1 MKKFFLSLSI
11 VFFAFS
17 FTSITQLKAQ
27 SSCCPQFELKFA
39 SFKCESPDCKRNSTG
54 QPGSDAVTMCQ
65 YSTNKIQVVPGI
77 SPGFTYSW
85 IVTGGTINGNILTAF
100 SSSTPYI
107 DVTWGSGT
115 LGTIKVTIYNSDSSC
130 FKVLNQQFCLTKS
143 PKALF
148 VKNTADTVCKNQAI
162 AFTNTS
168 LGVYTNWY
176 WNFGDGNTQNGG
188 MTVSHAYTNT
198 GVYVVSLTV
207 SNAKDSSNCG
217 CSNTFYDTITVTNNS
232 GLQILAPNCKKMH
245 CAGDTI
251 TYCASITGCSSYNWT
266 ALGGTVIGSGSCI
279 KVAWNSLTP
288 SVTNPTV
295 TLTVPP
301 SCAGTCGN
309 TATFIEKILYTGM
322 PIQGNN
328 IVCENAASTY
338 TLPSLPGV
346 FYNWSISPNTG
357 VTIFNGTYLNTP
369 SFGLSFTT
377 AGTYVITCNYIDSL
391 KKCSGTS
398 TKTIVVRPAFAING
412 PSTSCVGCNSSFNTF
427 PPGSFN
433 WNINT
438 SPALTASGPGIAQ
451 TWTTL
456 QAGTHTVTATQI
468 GTAFCNSPQQAIIV
482 VAPKPV
488 LTIAKSTN
496 LACPGTVVKVWVTS
510 TVNDVNVAW
519 TYPPG
524 TQVLNTSGPIQDTI
538 VLSFV
543 GTGPYTVTA
552 TQFCKYNCTSTNIS
566 TTVANPPAPVLSS
579 PKTTVCIDEVVN
591 YSVVSPVPGV
601 AYTWTIINANVGTI
615 QSGQGTPSVNILWH
629 GNTVNLAILR
639 VSHCGGTASANITI
653 TLPLAVSITK
663 TGNCFS
669 NGAGYILTAN
679 PSGQNYSWT
688 GPIISGSQ
696 FINATVPGVYTVTVN
711 PNAGGSCPVTK
722 SITILPDGYIYAI
735 APPCIVSN
743 CNLTSFSIPLSQLA
757 LNIPCAATL
766 QWFFKPVGSTI
777 FTAIPGANSA
787 NYNATALGC
796 YKSVATCTNGCN
808 VTSNTICIP
817 DDIYFCCN
825 STACSSITYGIDFS
839 YSGCSPTSFTGVI
852 TGTGSPVGGFP
863 IYYCYGDG
871 TSEKLPTLSATHQ
884 YGAAGQYNVCISTK
898 TRVFNTGTGIFDTCC
913 ITRCKPVDVPVVAD
927 LNASYNCTTGILS
940 MSDASSYYP
949 TIAGAT
955 YSWSISGG
963 TYTGILGTG
972 ASASVTPT
980 SSGTFIITLSVT
992 KGSCTST
999 TSKVVNVLIPNAAF
1013 TINPNPT
1020 CSREIT
1026 YFNAA
1031 SGYASYFWQFGDGA
1045 YSYSIPSANPQ
1056 HQYTNNTN
1064 APINFTARLTV
1075 TTPDGCTATSI
1086 KIVTVHPKPIV
1097 TVIPNPSSICKGGS
1111 VVLNASINPN
1121 GNTMCSSYNYQ
1132 WKMNGTNI
1140 LGATSATYTATS
1152 FGLYSVYV
1160 SGSTPSCNCTMLS
1173 DTAVVKLFPDA
1184 IANIETSSTVCFDPT
1199 GNPWSFNLN
1208 ATSYVGYTYN
1218 WSSSNAGISFSPNG
1232 STSSFT
1238 TATGTLVNNTN
1249 FVIYLQVV
1257 DSNGC
1262 AAYDTLCIYTYKF
1275 PTVSIST
1282 VGTLCANAVNTI
1294 SVNAPVITNNYSWNT
1309 GAVGTSIS
1317 TTLAGSYFVTATN
1330 LLTGC
1335 SAFSNSVSIKRAP
1348 SLELFPI
1355 GCDTICRDS
1364 SITIPLAQLPNPGN
1378 YFVQWF
1384 DGIKPAGTLLFSGS
1398 GAITIPGNYLSLGLH
1413 HLWTTVSFPNGCNDS
1428 SGVYDVF
1435 IKNCCNCS
1443 GSTWAFKQYT
1453 LDSGVTYQNFTC
1465 GLQGEIVIGCKPI
1478 TVNAAY
1484 NCSPSGCAGVVTGQ
1498 LLDNLGNVILNIPSM
1513 PYTYTPTPGTSG
1525 NVFIKLIG
1533 WCNGVK
1539 CDSCTKPVYYSC
1551 PPVEPPC
1558 NCDTAF
1564 HFTGQPMVV
1573 FPIINDG
1580 IVGGGNVV
1588 PMVCGTTYQGTL
1600 ACQKNYQFYINYQ
1613 TPWPSNK
1620 CQTMVVGQVIL
1631 AGNVVYTQNNISQ
1644 ATPMNY
1650 VFPGAGFYCIKFRLI
1665 VNGITCDSCTICFNV
1680 LCNVPCDCVQGFKFE
1695 GNPVITVNLPTAN
1708 IKYPPVQ
1715 CNTSLA
1721 KPLLCKTN
1729 YSFYT
1734 NFLNPYLLPCVAKDS
1749 AVIVKVGVAAPL
1761 VINPNTSMGNPI
1773 SYTFTQGGTYCVKQY
1788 LTVNGKVCDSCIIC
1802 FTVECPNPCNCNA
1815 FDFLSNPTITYIVGA
1830 IKGVPVISTLSSSC
1844 ETSLAKQLQCKTAYK
1859 FFISAGAISTD
1870 IPTGCVATVNA
1881 TLLLNNVAIASL
1893 TNVSPTNPLIYAFTK
1908 EGIYCI
1914 KYQLYVNGVLCKT
1927 CTLCFSVKCCPIYYV
1942 LPPLKGNFIGCKIG
1956 ETTRIYNDSAGG
1968 TFTSLDTTVAKVD
1981 NNGNVTAVGYGSTT
1995 IIYTWTKYPCD
2006 YYRVATY
2013 TVPTLTILPAVTG
2026 GSILCKSGDS
2036 SVLKNAGP
2044 SGYWS
2049 TSDPR
2054 IATVSTGT
2062 TKINTTTV
2070 KGQNSGV
2077 ATISYNVLQSGCLL
2091 QASKNVIVH
2100 NVALQPITGPST
2112 VCIGKSIAMQ
2122 NTTTVPGNF
2131 SSQWISLSSRTTVDN
2146 SGIVSGKT
2154 AGAAIIRYRL
2164 NYADPAFGTCVLN
2177 ADRGITVNAIPLAPT
2192 ISYVVKPIF
2201 LVAATNTLC
2210 INKSFELKGIP
2221 AGGVWS
2227 AAGSVTVNANGGVTT
2242 SSPGRG
2248 TITYTVFD
2256 DLGCSNSRTLTYDVV
2271 VCEVP
2276 RKSETEITS
2285 TNADKI
2291 TLYPNPVRK
2300 RAFFKVNVSTGEGTM
2315 ILTDSHGKE
2324 LRKAPFRAGVNS
2336 FETGN
2341 YASGMYLVTFKTKSN
2356 SKTVKLMIE

>member
-1 MKKFFLSLSI
+1 MKSSFLQIAIIFLL
-11 VFFAFS
+11 FS
-17 FTSITQLKAQ
+17 FVNNTQIKAQ
-27 SSCCPQFELKFA
+27 SCCPAFELQFA
-39 SFKCESPDCKRNSTG
+39 RYNCETPDCKRSTIG

-85 IVTGGTINGNILTAF
+85 IVTGGTINGNVLTSF

-107 DVTWGSGT
+107 DVTWGSAT

-148 VKNTADTVCKNQAI
+148 VKNTGDTVCKNQAI

-232 GLQILAPNCKKMH
+232 GLQIIAPNCKKMH

-279 KVAWNSLTP
+279 KVAWTSLSS
-288 SVTNPTV
+288 SVTYPTV
-295 TLTVPP
+295 TLTIPP

-369 SFGLSFTT
+369 SFGLSFTS

-398 TKTIVVRPAFAING
+398 TKTIVVRPAFAIVG
-412 PSTSCVGCNSSFNTF
+412 PSTSCVGCNSSFTTF
-427 PPGSFN
+427 PPGSFT

-451 TWTTL
+451 TWTAL
-456 QAGTHTVTATQI
+456 QAGTRTVTATQI

-482 VAPKPV
+482 IAPKPG

-510 TVNDVNVAW
+510 TVTDVNVSW

-524 TQVLNTSGPIQDTI
+524 TQVLNILGPIQDTI

-543 GTGPYTVTA
+543 GTGSYNVTA
-552 TQFCKYNCTSTNIS
+552 TQFCKYNCTSTSIS
-566 TTVANPPAPVLSS
+566 TSVANPPAPVLAS
-579 PKTTVCIDEVVN
+579 PRDTVCIDEIVN

-601 AYTWTIINANVGTI
+601 AYTWSITNTNLGTI
-615 QSGQGTPSVNILWH
+615 QSGQGTPNVTILWH
-629 GNTVNLAILR
+629 GNGTNTGVLR
-639 VSHCGGTASANITI
+639 VSHCGGTVSRNIVV

-663 TGNCFS
+663 TGSCFS
-669 NGAGYILTAN
+669 NGLGYTLTAN
-679 PSGQNYSWT
+679 PGGQTYLWNT
-688 GPIISGSQ
+688 GATTQS
-696 FINATVPGVYTVTVN
+696 INVLTPGIYTVIVN
-711 PNAGGSCPVTK
+711 PGAGGSCPVTK

-757 LNIPCAATL
+757 LNIPCTATL
-766 QWFFKPVGSTI
+766 QWFFKPVGGTI

-787 NYNATALGC
+787 NYNATQLGC

-817 DDIYFCCN
+817 DDIYFCCT
-825 STACSSITYGIDFS
+825 SPSCSSITYGIDFS
-839 YSGCSPTSFTGVI
+839 YTGCSPTTFTGFI

-898 TRVFNTGTGIFDTCC
+898 TLVFNAGSGTNDTCC
-913 ITRCKPVDVPVVAD
+913 ISSCKTVDVPVVAGV
-927 LNASYNCTTGILS
+927 NAGYSCTTGILS
-940 MSDASSYYP
+940 MSDASSYFP
-949 TIAGAT
+949 NSTGAT

-963 TYTGILGTG
+963 TYTGTLGT
-972 ASASVTPT
+972 SAGESVTPT
-980 SSGTFIITLSVT
+980 SSGTFTITLSVT

-999 TSKVVNVLIPNAAF
+999 AVIYVNVLLPNAVF
-1013 TINPNPT
+1013 TVNPNPT
-1020 CSREIT
+1020 CSRDIA
-1026 YFNAA
+1026 YFNAI
-1031 SGYASYFWQFGDGA
+1031 SGYASYYWQFGDGA

-1064 APINFTARLTV
+1064 APINFTASLTV
-1075 TTPDGCTATSI
+1075 TTPDGCTATSTQ
-1086 KIVTVHPKPIV
+1086 IVTVHPKPIV
-1097 TVIPNPSSICKGGS
+1097 TVIPNPSTICKGGS
-1111 VVLNASINPN
+1111 VVLTASINPN

-1132 WKMNGTNI
+1132 WKLNGTNI

-1160 SGSTPSCNCTMLS
+1160 SGSTPGCNCTMLS
-1173 DTAVVKLFPDA
+1173 DTAIVKLFPDP
-1184 IANIETSSTVCFDPT
+1184 IAKIESSSTVCFDPS

-1208 ATSYVGYTYN
+1208 AANYVGYTYN

-1232 STSSFT
+1232 STSNST

-1249 FVIYLQVV
+1249 FAIYLQVV

-1262 AAYDTLCIYTYKF
+1262 VAYDSLCIYTYQF
-1275 PTVSIST
+1275 PTVSISA

-1294 SVNAPVITNNYSWNT
+1294 SVNTPVVTNNYSWNT

-1384 DGIKPAGTLLFSGS
+1384 DGIKPAGTLIYSGS
-1398 GAITIPGNYLSLGLH
+1398 GAITIPGNFLSLGLH
-1413 HLWTTVSFPNGCNDS
+1413 NLWTTVNFPNGCNDS
-1428 SGVYDVF
+1428 SGTYDVF
-1435 IKNCCNCS
+1435 VKNCCNCN
-1443 GSTWAFKQYT
+1443 GSSWAFKEYSV
-1453 LDSGVTYQNFTC
+1453 DSGVTYQNFTC
-1465 GLQGEIVIGCKPI
+1465 GQQGEIVIGCKPLI
-1478 TVNAAY
+1478 VNAAY
-1484 NCSPSGCAGVVTGQ
+1484 NCSPSGCAGIVTGQ
-1498 LLDNLGNVILNIPSM
+1498 VLDNLGNVILNIPSL

-1525 NVFIKLIG
+1525 SFYIKLIG
-1533 WCNGVK
+1533 WCSGVK
-1539 CDSCTKPVYYSC
+1539 CDSCIKPIYYNC
-1551 PPVEPPC
+1551 PLPEPPC

-1564 HFTGQPMVV
+1564 HFTGQPTVV
-1573 FPIINDG
+1573 LPHLDNG
-1580 IVGGGNVV
+1580 IVGGGTEV
-1588 PMVCGTTYQGTL
+1588 PMNCGTTYQDSL

-1613 TPWPSNK
+1613 NPWPNGN
-1620 CQTMVVGQVIL
+1620 CQTMVVGEVLL

-1644 ATPMNY
+1644 AAPLNY
-1650 VFPGAGFYCIKFRLI
+1650 VFPGAGYYCIKFKLI

-1680 LCNVPCDCVQGFKFE
+1680 RCNVPCDCVGGFHFE
-1695 GNPVITVNLPTAN
+1695 GNPVITANLPTAS
-1708 IKYPPVQ
+1708 IKYPPVR

-1721 KPLLCKTN
+1721 KPLLCNTN

-1734 NFLNPYLLPCVAKDS
+1734 NFINPYLLPCVGKDS
-1749 AVIVKVGVAAPL
+1749 AVIVMVGNNVPL
-1761 VINPNTSMGNPI
+1761 VINPNTTMGNPI

-1815 FDFLSNPTITYIVGA
+1815 FDFLSNPTITFSIGL
-1830 IKGVPVISTLSSSC
+1830 IKGVPVTSSLSSPC
-1844 ETSLAKQLQCKTAYK
+1844 ETSLAAQLQCKTAYK
-1859 FFISAGAISTD
+1859 FFINAGPIGNQLPA
-1870 IPTGCVATVNA
+1870 GCVASVTA
-1881 TLLLNNVAIASL
+1881 TLTLNNVAIATL
-1893 TNVSPTNPLIYAFTK
+1893 TNVSPTNPLLYTFTK

-1927 CTLCFSVKCCPIYYV
+1927 CTQCFFVKCCPKYYV
-1942 LPPLKGNFIGCKIG
+1942 LPALKGNFIGCVIG
-1956 ETTRIYNDSAGG
+1956 GTTRIFNDSVGG
-1968 TFTSLDTTVAKVD
+1968 TFESMDTTVAKVD
-1981 NNGNVTAVGYGSTT
+1981 NNGNVTAIGYGKA
-1995 IIYTWTKYPCD
+1995 IIVYTWIKDPCN
-2006 YYRVATY
+2006 YYTAATY
-2013 TVPTLTILPAVTG
+2013 TVPVLTPLPSIS
-2026 GSILCKSGDS
+2026 GSSAICKTGDS
-2036 SVLKNAGP
+2036 SKLSITGTL
-2044 SGYWS
+2044 GTWS
-2049 TSDPR
+2049 SSDPTT
-2054 IATVSTGT
+2054 ATVSTGT
-2062 TKINTTTV
+2062 NRSYNTIV
-2070 KGQNSGV
+2070 RGISGGN
-2077 ATISYNVLQSGCLL
+2077 ATISYSAIQSGCPLV
-2091 QASKNVIVH
+2091 ASREVFVQNIV
-2100 NVALQPITGPST
+2100 AEPTTGPSV
-2112 VCIGKSIAMQ
+2112 VCIGKSIALQ
-2122 NTTTVPGNF
+2122 NSTAIPGNF
-2131 SSQWISLSSRTTVDN
+2131 TTQWLSLNTRTTVDN
-2146 SGIVSGKT
+2146 GGIVTGRS
-2154 AGAAIIRYRL
+2154 AGAAKIRYRL
-2164 NYADPAFGTCVLN
+2164 NYSNPVYGSCFSSTDK
-2177 ADRGITVNAIPLAPT
+2177 DITVYATPSLPV
-2192 ISYVVKPIF
+2192 ISYVVRPVF
-2201 LVAATNTLC
+2201 LVTATNTLC
-2210 INKSFELKGIP
+2210 INKTFQLKGSP
-2221 AGGVWS
+2221 AGGFWS
-2227 AAGSVTVNANGGVTT
+2227 SSGSVTVSNNGVVTT
-2242 SSPGRG
+2242 TSAGMG
-2248 TITYTVFD
+2248 TATYTVYNSF
-2256 DLGCSNSRTLTYDVV
+2256 GCSNSKSINYNVTLCDYARNTASA
-2271 VCEVP
+2271 P
-2276 RKSETEITS
+2276 LSKSNRIL
-2285 TNADKI
+2285 
-2291 TLYPNPVRK
+2291 LYPNPARTRV
-2300 RAFFKVNVSTGEGTM
+2300 FFNVPAIVGEGTF
-2315 ILTDSHGKE
+2315 ILSDSHGKE
-2324 LRKAPFRAGVNS
+2324 LKRAIFR
-2336 FETGN
+2336 TGIN
-2341 YASGMYLVTFKTKSN
+2341 FIEIGTYASGMYFVTFKTKNDSR
-2356 SKTVKLMIE
+2356 TEKLNVE